1 MQPFPPHLLQSSFD
15 LHLSRAKCLSWLIGC
30 MLALGE
36 VNLAKLCAVFSSAA
50 KPDSRYRRLRR
61 FMDEVSLCQRTLAR
75 FVVAIMGLADGS
87 WTLSMDRTNWKIG
100 KVHVNILYLCLC
112 HGKMGIPLFW
122 SFLEDKKQGNSDHL
136 DRIDLLELFI
146 ETFGKERIA
155 VLTMD
160 REFIGKYWVED
171 FLQAQDIA
179 YVVRLKEAGYM
190 ANGRGRQV
198 KMEQLFH
205 PLQPG
210 ETVSL
215 GARKTGKAKE
225 ACTHYITALR
235 SHKGELVVLAHS
247 ADITDA
253 GEQYR
258 KRWDIEVMFRA
269 FKSGGFNLEDT
280 RITHPDRLHTLTQV
294 MAIAFCIAYTQ
305 GNTEHNQKPP
315 TLKKHGYPPRSRF
328 RTGLDIFRNLYANAK
343 RTWNKTFKKIEIT
356 IIYKITKLT
365 EIENVR

>member
-1 MQPFPPHLLQSSFD
+1 
-15 LHLSRAKCLSWLIGC
+15 

-36 VNLAKLCAVFSSAA
+36 VNLAKLCAVFSGAA

-61 FMDEVSLCQRTLAR
+61 FIGEVSLCQRALAC
-75 FVVAIMGLADGS
+75 FVVGLMGIDSAP

-100 KVHVNILYLCLC
+100 KVHVNILYLCIC

-122 SFLEDKKQGNSDHL
+122 CFLEDKKQGNSDHL

-160 REFIGKYWVED
+160 REFIGKAWLED
-171 FLQAQDIA
+171 FLQARDIA

-190 ANGRGRQV
+190 ANGRGRKV

-247 ADITDA
+247 ADIADA

-258 KRWDIEVMFRA
+258 KRWDIAVMFRA

-280 RITHPDRLHTLTQV
+280 RITHPDKLHTLTQV
-294 MAIAFCIAYTQ
+294 MAIAFCIAYRQ
-305 GNTEHNQKPP
+305 GEIEHNQKPP
-315 TLKKHGYPPRSRF
+315 TLKKHGYPPKSRF
-328 RTGLDIFRNLYANAK
+328 RTGLDLLRNLYTNAK
-343 RTWNKTFKKIEIT
+343 RKWRKIIKKLELSVSCQ
-356 IIYKITKLT
+356 IIKQT
-365 EIENVR
+365 ELKNVR